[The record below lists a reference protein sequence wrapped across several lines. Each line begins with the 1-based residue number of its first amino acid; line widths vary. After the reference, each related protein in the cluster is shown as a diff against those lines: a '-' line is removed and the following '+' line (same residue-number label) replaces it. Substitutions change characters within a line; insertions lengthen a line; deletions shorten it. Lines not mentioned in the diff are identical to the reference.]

1 MKQSKI
7 IAFLL
12 LLIVSIPIC
21 MYLSNMLHLA
31 LSGEIVNIGN
41 IEFKSVM
48 QSLFENNKHLKLY
61 ILLQTLFLLFDVFVT
76 FMQKENM
83 YESELGNITNTIK
96 TPVTVG
102 QGQHGTARWLK
113 ESEYEKVFD
122 KNIYDSSKDMKNQSF
137 KSGGL
142 VVGYK
147 KLKNNNEEIYYVGE
161 NTHSLTVRCYK
172 KW

>member
-1 MKQSKI
+1 MKRSKM

-21 MYLSNMLHLA
+21 MYLSNMIHLG
-31 LSGEIVNIGN
+31 LSGEIINIAN
-41 IEFKSVM
+41 INLKSVI
-48 QSLFENNKHLKLY
+48 QSLFENEQHFKLY
-61 ILLQTLFLLFDVFVT
+61 LLLQILFMLFSVFVT

-83 YESELGNITNTIK
+83 FESELGSITNTIK

-122 KNIYDSSKDMKNQSF
+122 KNTYDASKDMKNQDF

-147 KLKNNNEEIYYVGE
+147 RLKNNNEEIYYVGE
-161 NTHSLTVRCYK
+161 NTHSLTVRCY
-172 KW
+172 